1 VQNGDNKTGGTQ
13 RQSLFEQLQFRRQ
26 IHVLFY
32 YPSSMLSDGLQT
44 SQAIKTYRLSGNR
57 ITEKSAN
64 VLLNTINKFAQEID
78 LSKNKIGSLGC

>member
-1 VQNGDNKTGGTQ
+1 MGIIKREGHKDKVCLNNYNFGDKYM
-13 RQSLFEQLQFRRQ
+13 LFF
-26 IHVLFY
+26 I
-32 YPSSMLSDGLQT
+32 
-44 SQAIKTYRLSGNR
+44 SQAIKTYKLSGNR